1 MRDCARNEAE
11 AGKRGR
17 EAERQRVKKK
27 KKAKYEEKKKRFS
40 RARSQRTSTHTTTF
54 RLRGKNKSPSPEQA
68 VSQICTAEDSTP
80 KKKKKIKTRQAQPP
94 TRQTTLKSYLSTMP
108 NLHQRHR
115 LHGSPSTQSEK
126 HSRYALAQGKR
137 QAPDLVRFS
146 LPAVACAASSRQ
158 REISMTLRWCPDTDD
173 RSMTMWGKRGSQICF
188 SRSLA
193 DCVIDS

>member
-1 MRDCARNEAE
+1 MRR
-11 AGKRGR
+11 
-17 EAERQRVKKK
+17 KKK
-27 KKAKYEEKKKRFS
+27 ILPS
-40 RARSQRTSTHTTTF
+40 PISTHVDAHNDVQAKGKKQKPQP
-54 RLRGKNKSPSPEQA
+54 RASGKPDLHCRGLHPQKNKN
-68 VSQICTAEDSTP
+68 
-80 KKKKKIKTRQAQPP
+80 IKTRQAQPP